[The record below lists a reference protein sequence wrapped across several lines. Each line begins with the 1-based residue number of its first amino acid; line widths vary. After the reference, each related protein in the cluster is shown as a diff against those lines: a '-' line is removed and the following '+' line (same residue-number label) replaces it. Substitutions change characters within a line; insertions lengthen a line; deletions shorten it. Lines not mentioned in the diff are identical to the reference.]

1 MSSQPGHI
9 RDHKLNDSISHR
21 CGVTMSDSA
30 EGRAVVEAM
39 EGKPGVEITQLPAM
53 IRIDG
58 EGRLI
63 FDMEEI
69 GDILGREF
77 TPHNFEVEMSTHYG
91 RMSIADD
98 TTVVLYGNL
107 EEYLEEVGAV
117 ED

>member
-1 MSSQPGHI
+1 MSSQPEYI
-9 RDHKLNDSISHR
+9 RDHKLQQGISHK

-39 EGKPGVEITQLPAM
+39 EGKPDVEITYLPAM

-63 FDMEEI
+63 FDTNEI
-69 GDILGREF
+69 GEILGREF
-77 TPHNFEVEMSTHYG
+77 DPYLFQIEVSTHYG
-91 RMSIADD
+91 RMSIQDD